1 MGTPTL
7 RRRLLFFLLAAGL
20 FVGLTVLGNSD
31 IPYLSAFAGTAAA
44 AEIVLLAAW
53 GVLRLFRRFLWRVG
67 RRLAF
72 SYVLIGILPVPMVA
86 LLATVAL
93 FFLAGSFMG
102 HVYRGA
108 VHEIYGELVGA
119 ASVRSPGAG
128 ASPPDGVAL
137 ALYRNGRRVSG
148 DSALPATWP
157 EWLPPQSAPRTA
169 DPDFWPPFVR
179 LPDGRVSLAA
189 AVGDARAGTVALYT
203 GDLGMALAHRAG
215 LWVKFESLNPAQDKG
230 GTKLVIGTKTYELKP
245 LRETD
250 DVPSANAFFGWQQGM
265 SLWQRPLLTWGDLSS
280 HLVELGSGAPADKQ
294 FLAAL
299 RASPAAVKKLLVS
312 SNAEVNTAA
321 WAALIAVAFLLFD
334 IYAVALAMALY
345 MIFGLSRAV
354 NRLSRGTAAVAQGDF
369 SARIKVKRKDQLG
382 DLQRTFN
389 QMAEHLEQLVQTAAQ
404 KEAIEKELAIARD
417 LQKSL
422 LPSATGSTA
431 RPEQVEFATHF
442 EPSAAIG
449 GDYFDILRLG
459 PDRLAVVIADV
470 SGHGLPAGLRMAMLK
485 AGLQILADEDLG
497 PQDIL
502 RRLDGLVRSG
512 DSGRVFVTATLAVLD
527 FRSGR
532 LELTNAGHPPVYLVR
547 PAGVEEILLPGSPL
561 GGLGQTYGQRT
572 LTLGPGE
579 TLVLLSDGLIEATN
593 PAGDPFGYEAVAR
606 VLGGP
611 ASSADAVRARLLA
624 AVAAHCAGRPA
635 EDDRTLVVMRY
646 VPPAGGELAAGLRG

>member
-1 MGTPTL
+1 MGIPAL
-7 RRRLLFFLLAAGL
+7 RRRLIFLLLAAGL
-20 FVGLTVLGNSD
+20 FVGLTLLGNANV
-31 IPYLSAFAGTAAA
+31 PYLSVFAGTAAV
-44 AEIVLLAAW
+44 AEIILLLAW
-53 GVLRLFRRFLWRVG
+53 GFLRLFRRFLWRVG

-72 SYVLIGILPVPMVA
+72 SYFLIGALPVPLVA
-86 LLATVAL
+86 LLLAVAL
-93 FFLAGSFMG
+93 LFLAGFFMG

-119 ASVRSPGAG
+119 ASARPTGTAG
-128 ASPPDGVAL
+128 ASSLKDVAI
-137 ALYRNGRRVSG
+137 AVYRDGRRVSG
-148 DSALPATWP
+148 DPALPAKWP
-157 EWLPPQSAPRTA
+157 AWLPPQDTA
-169 DPDFWPPFVR
+169 GPIDPQFAPPFVR

-189 AVGDARAGTVALYT
+189 AVGNAQQGAVALYT
-203 GDLGMALAHRAG
+203 GDLALALAQRAG
-215 LWVKFESLNPAQDKG
+215 LWVKFESLDPTQEKG
-230 GTKLVIGTKTYELKP
+230 GTKLTIGTRTYELKP
-245 LRETD
+245 LREGD
-250 DVPSANAFFGWQQGM
+250 DLPGADAYFGWKKGM
-265 SLWQRPLLTWGDLSS
+265 SVWQRPFLTWGDLSGQ
-280 HLVELGSGAPADKQ
+280 LLTFTDGSPADKR

-334 IYAVALAMALY
+334 IYAVALAMAFY

-354 NRLSRGTAAVAQGDF
+354 NRLSRGTAAVARGDF
-369 SARIKVKRKDQLG
+369 SARIPVKRKDQLG

-422 LPSATGSTA
+422 LPSEMDATS
-431 RPEQVEFATHF
+431 RPEHVEFATHF

-485 AGLQILADEDLG
+485 AGLQILAEEDLG
-497 PQDIL
+497 PQEIL

-512 DSGRVFVTATLAVLD
+512 DSGRLFVTATLAILD
-527 FRSGR
+527 FRSGQ
-532 LELTNAGHPPVYLVR
+532 LELTNAGHPPAYLVR
-547 PAGVEEILLPGSPL
+547 AEGVEEILLPGSPL
-561 GGLGQTYGQRT
+561 GGLGHSYGQRR
-572 LTLGPGE
+572 LTLRPGE
-579 TLVLLSDGLIEATN
+579 ALVLLSDGLIEATN
-593 PAGDPFGYEAVAR
+593 PAGEPFGYDSVQR
-606 VLGGP
+606 VLRGP
-611 ASSADAVRARLLA
+611 APSADAVRTRLLA
-624 AVAAHCAGRPA
+624 AVAAHCAGQPA

-646 VPPAGGELAAGLRG
+646 APPARG